1 MQVLGIC
8 GSSASSRRTRAL
20 IESALEGAQTA
31 DKEISIKIIDLSQG
45 TLDFCDGRPIE
56 EYNLDTQ
63 RVLEKVK
70 NANAYLFGSP
80 MYRGTMTGALK
91 NLIDL
96 IPDDYIKGKSAGLVA
111 TGGSDHHY
119 LGLDLGF
126 RTAMAFFRVHTIP
139 GVLYHSRFTVENGR
153 IVEDKIR
160 KQAEQFGKDLV
171 RLTKITEGIVLG
183 PSLY

>member
-1 MQVLGIC
+1 VQVLGIC

-20 IESALEGAQTA
+20 IKSALEGAEAA
-31 DKEISIKIIDLSQG
+31 DNDISIEIIDLSQA

-70 NANAYLFGSP
+70 NADAYLFGSP

-139 GVLYHSRFTVENGR
+139 GVLYHSRFMVENGR

-160 KQAEQFGKDLV
+160 NQAEQFGKDLV
-171 RLTKITEGIVLG
+171 RLTKITEGMVLG